1 MKFERTLAVK
11 NMRRRPVRTAAM
23 ILIAAFLAFSVFAGT
38 MIVTSLQNGLRS
50 YESRLGAD
58 VVVVP
63 YEARM
68 HGQFESILLQGIPG
82 MFSMK
87 QADYEK
93 ICATQGVEKSAPQ
106 FYLASAS
113 ASCCSVSV
121 QIIGFDPEKDFTVQ
135 PWIRESYSDT
145 LGTGDVIVGSKLTIP
160 ASRTLTFF
168 NTTCTAVAQLEETGT
183 GLDTAVYAN
192 MDTIRQ
198 IIQNAQEIGFKSF
211 DGVDPDHAVSAVMIK
226 VKDGYTPEQVT
237 GDINLHVK
245 HVEAAQSASMFSG
258 IAGGLSN
265 VAGIIRILIVMIWL
279 LAIVVL
285 AVVFAMISHERAKE
299 FAVLRVLGASRGM
312 LSRLLLTESAVISAI
327 GSVCGVIVAGLA
339 IIPFRSLISAKL
351 ELPYLMPGAGKIA
364 LFAAGSLLV
373 SILAG
378 SLTAAA
384 SASRVS
390 RQDAAFILRDGA

>member
-1 MKFERTLAVK
+1 MKFERTLALR
-11 NMRRRPVRTAAM
+11 NMKRRPVRTAAM
-23 ILIAAFLAFSVFAGT
+23 ILLAAFLAFSVFAGS

-68 HGQFESILLQGIPG
+68 HGKFESILLQGIPG
-82 MFSMK
+82 MFSMSPK
-87 QADYEK
+87 DYQKILQTEGIEK
-93 ICATQGVEKSAPQ
+93 AAPQ

-135 PWIRESYSDT
+135 PWIKESYSDT
-145 LGTGDVIVGSKLTIP
+145 LGTGDVIVGSQLNLPTDR
-160 ASRTLTFF
+160 SLQFF
-168 NTTCTAVAQLEETGT
+168 NTKCRAVAQLEETGT

-192 MDTIRQ
+192 MDTIRE
-198 IIQNAQEIGFKSF
+198 IVKNAQAIGFKSF
-211 DGVDPDHAVSAVMIK
+211 DGVDPSNAVSAVMIK

-265 VAGIIRILIVMIWL
+265 VAGIIRILIVMIWV

-285 AVVFAMISHERAKE
+285 AISFAMISHERAKE
-299 FAVLRVLGASRGM
+299 FAVLRVVGASRGM

-327 GSVCGVIVAGLA
+327 GSACGAALA
-339 IIPFRSLISAKL
+339 ALVVIPFSSLISSKL
-351 ELPYLMPGAGKIA
+351 ELPYLMPGAGRIA
-364 LFAAGSLLV
+364 LFAVGSLLI

-378 SLTAAA
+378 SLTAAF
-384 SASRVS
+384 SAYRVS
-390 RQDAAFILRDGA
+390 RQDAAFTLRESA